1 MAWAEESA
9 PDGRVARNGNHRASF
24 AIVGVIQMKP
34 LQFFASITLMFALV
48 AGSDAADK
56 IVADFG
62 GLGAFQSTTWVAK
75 DLQIFDKYGLN
86 VDLVMITGGARS
98 VGALL
103 GGSTQFSGGSAT

>member
-1 MAWAEESA
+1 
-9 PDGRVARNGNHRASF
+9 
-24 AIVGVIQMKP
+24 
-34 LQFFASITLMFALV
+34 MFVLV

-86 VDLVMITGGARS
+86 VDLVMKRGQA
-98 VGALL
+98 
-103 GGSTQFSGGSAT
+103 